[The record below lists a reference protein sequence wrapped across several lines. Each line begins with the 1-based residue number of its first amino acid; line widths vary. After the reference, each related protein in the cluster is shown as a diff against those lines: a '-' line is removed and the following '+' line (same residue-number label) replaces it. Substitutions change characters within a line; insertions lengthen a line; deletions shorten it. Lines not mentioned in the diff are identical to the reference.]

1 MGELQ
6 GKILKGIGG
15 FYYIDTPEGEIECR
29 ARGIFRKENI
39 TPLVGDNVKIK
50 LNQDGKT
57 GVISEILPR
66 ENSLIR
72 PPVANISQIAAVIAV
87 ENPKPN
93 LQVLDKL
100 ICCAENLGIKVLICI
115 NKSDLGDC
123 SLYENIYKNAGFDV
137 VTFSAKQEDISTL
150 LPYLEGETTAFAG
163 NSGVGKSSIINLI
176 LGEEIFETGEVS
188 EKAERGKHTTRHSE
202 LRKLEN
208 SGYIIDTPGFT
219 SFELQDITASELS
232 STFREFEQY
241 QGMCKFPDCTH
252 RVEKGCAVL
261 EALPLGKIAPSRHES
276 YLALYETLKNIKQ
289 WETKK

>member
-137 VTFSAKQEDISTL
+137 VTFSAKSEDISPL

-261 EALPLGKIAPSRHES
+261 EALTLGKIAPSRHES

>member
-66 ENSLIR
+66 KNSLIR

-137 VTFSAKQEDISTL
+137 IIFSAKQEDISPL
-150 LPYLEGETTAFAG
+150 LPYLKDETTAFAG

-176 LGEEIFETGEVS
+176 LGEEVFETGEVS

-219 SFELQDITASELS
+219 SFELQDITAGELHT
-232 STFREFEQY
+232 TFREFEQY

-261 EALPLGKIAPSRHES
+261 EALTLGKIAPSRHES

>member
-66 ENSLIR
+66 KNSLIR

-137 VTFSAKQEDISTL
+137 VSFSAKQEDISPL
-150 LPYLEGETTAFAG
+150 LPYLKDETTAFAG

-176 LGEEIFETGEVS
+176 LGEEVFETGEVS

-261 EALPLGKIAPSRHES
+261 EALTLGKIAPSRHES

>member
-15 FYYIDTPEGEIECR
+15 FYYIDTHEGEIECR

-39 TPLVGDNVKIK
+39 TPLVGDNVIIK

-57 GVISEILPR
+57 GVISKILPR

-100 ICCAENLGIKVLICI
+100 ISCAENLGIKVLICI
-115 NKSDLGDC
+115 NKTDLGG
-123 SLYENIYKNAGFDV
+123 SEEYEKIYKNAGFDV
-137 VTFSAKQEDISTL
+137 VSFSAKEEDITPL
-150 LPYLEGETTAFAG
+150 LPYLAGETTAFAG

-188 EKAERGKHTTRHSE
+188 QRAERGKHTTRHSE
-202 LRKLEN
+202 LKRIEN

-219 SFELQDITASELS
+219 SFDLQDITAGELHL
-232 STFREFEQY
+232 TFREFAEF
-241 QGMCKFPDCTH
+241 QGQCKFPDCTH
-252 RVEKGCAVL
+252 RVEKGCSVL
-261 EALPLGKIAPSRHES
+261 KALSLGKIAPSRHES
-276 YLALYETLKNIKQ
+276 YLALYESLKNIKQ